1 MLIRTQDAINKQ
13 ILNSTVHI
21 PEEGTGAEGQD
32 KFPLRNQ
39 YCILWPSKNSGCQN
53 EWLAKKANSR
63 RIKHIDFIVKYF
75 HCIAEQMK

>member
-53 EWLAKKANSR
+53 EWLAKKPTLGELNTLILLLNIS
-63 RIKHIDFIVKYF
+63 IVLLNK
-75 HCIAEQMK
+75 